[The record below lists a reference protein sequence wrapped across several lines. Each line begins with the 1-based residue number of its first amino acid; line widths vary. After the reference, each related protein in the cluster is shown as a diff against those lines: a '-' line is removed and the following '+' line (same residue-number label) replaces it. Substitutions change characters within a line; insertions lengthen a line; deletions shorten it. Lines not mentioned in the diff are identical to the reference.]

1 MNSDHNKKRKEQKKK
16 GEWCG
21 LRLGRFVLKCKMAQS
36 NPKPPSQLCF
46 SFLFSFTCSASHML
60 PATGSNAFHHRDAQV
75 AAGENVSQKLETFV
89 VSVHLCSVNLCT
101 LTLVLHSPHPWQVVD
116 NCKTSMVELIL
127 QLLVHCLNSPCIFPT
142 THKWQDL
149 AAHPGCR
156 THRPNKVL
164 LETLFLTHNQ

>member
-1 MNSDHNKKRKEQKKK
+1 MWGSIGPFCFLMQNGPIE
-16 GEWCG
+16 
-21 LRLGRFVLKCKMAQS
+21 
-36 NPKPPSQLCF
+36 PKATKSTLF
-46 SFLFSFTCSASHML
+46 FLF
-60 PATGSNAFHHRDAQV
+60 AFIHLLCLTHVARPLEAMHSITEMPQV